1 MSRHRA
7 RASVSSYRRSTPAG
21 FRRAE
26 CSRSLRSS
34 DTLHTLPSSSPTTES
49 SAPRRDSPSR
59 KAPAPPSAPPP
70 HSGIMFRSY
79 FTTHHASAPRLPA
92 GRCRLQSQA
101 SSAVLVVAY
110 ASSSLFIHTSLRSF
124 LAAWTPPAGSLDP
137 RLFQRPRASHS
148 FVFSKTKLC
157 LLWEIETPSNRNHV
171 STCWQFNIHNS
182 TFIIHHSSFII
193 QRSGWSVVGFW
204 ASIAQSPFVPFLSL
218 AAKPFSM

>member
-1 MSRHRA
+1 VFHLPRSNSQSPITIHPITNNRA
-7 RASVSSYRRSTPAG
+7 Q
-21 FRRAE
+21 
-26 CSRSLRSS
+26 
-34 DTLHTLPSSSPTTES
+34 LHTSCL
-49 SAPRRDSPSR
+49 R
-59 KAPAPPSAPPP
+59 PP
-70 HSGIMFRSY
+70 
-79 FTTHHASAPRLPA
+79 
-92 GRCRLQSQA
+92 CRLQSQA

-157 LLWEIETPSNRNHV
+157 LLWEIENTSTSNHV
-171 STCWQFNIHNS
+171 STCWQF
-182 TFIIHHSSFII
+182 IIQHSQFII